1 MGDRPTPLLQR
12 SIRTLAWLGD
22 AEFEREVRIRLALR
36 GDYPTERLD
45 AYKAR
50 IVCAEGQARL
60 LASIEDAL
68 TEPEQA
74 VVRRGR
80 NASLKPAGRS
90 QRNTRAYRAATDLE
104 ALLAFWAYGSAND
117 RSRFDELVLPR
128 LDAMIDATIAELGRR
143 PRRG

>member
-1 MGDRPTPLLQR
+1 MKPSTPLLQR

-22 AEFEREVRIRLALR
+22 AEFEREVRIRLARR

-60 LASIEDAL
+60 LEAIEEAL
-68 TEPEQA
+68 TEQEQA

-90 QRNTRAYRAATDLE
+90 QRNTRAYRAATGLE
-104 ALLAFWAYGSAND
+104 ALIAHWAHGPAGARARFEELLAPGIETLI
-117 RSRFDELVLPR
+117 DE
-128 LDAMIDATIAELGRR
+128 TIARLGQR